1 VANQYHLELLQQG
14 SEKWN
19 LWRSQSPGVQ
29 PDLRRAV
36 LSGTNL
42 VGANL
47 SEANLKGAVLR
58 GTLLQGAMFWR
69 ASLRGADLRR
79 ADLRQA
85 YLYQTDLVQ
94 ADLRECTLSQSY
106 FRDAILGGTNFA
118 NVDLSSVKG
127 LETIRHMNRSY
138 VDIHTLYRSQG
149 HIPAD
154 FLRGIGAPDHFITS
168 AHSLFTTPVQYLSCF
183 ISASSHD
190 QAFASRLYEDL
201 QHKGVRCWLVLH
213 ELKGDDDDFT
223 HMAETFQ
230 HYDTWLLLL
239 SEYTLGSEWIKQEV
253 RMTLNLEERQK
264 RSILFPLYLDPA
276 FLNTTADQ
284 FLATL
289 QNRTSQNTLLTSL
302 QNHRMRNFSDWN
314 DEGAY
319 QRAFAELL
327 HDLQRHSVSLPT

>member
-1 VANQYHLELLQQG
+1 MANQYHLELLQQG

-36 LSGTNL
+36 LSGANL

-47 SEANLKGAVLR
+47 SEANLKGAVMK

-85 YLYQTDLVQ
+85 HLYQADLVQ
-94 ADLRECTLSQSY
+94 AELKESNLYQSNFRE
-106 FRDAILGGTNFA
+106 AILGGTNFA
-118 NVDLSSVKG
+118 NVDLSTAKG
-127 LETIRHMNRSY
+127 LETIRHMDRSY

-149 HIPAD
+149 HIPD
-154 FLRGIGAPDHFITS
+154 EFLRGIGVPDHFITYT
-168 AHSLFTTPVQYLSCF
+168 HSMFNTPIQYLSCF

-190 QAFASRLYEDL
+190 QVFAARLYEDL
-201 QHKGVRCWLVLH
+201 QSKGVRCWFVLH
-213 ELKGDDDDFT
+213 ELKGDDDDFKR
-223 HMAETFQ
+223 MAETFQ

-253 RMTLNLEERQK
+253 RMTLSLEERQ
-264 RSILFPLYLDPA
+264 RRTILFPLYLDPA
-276 FLNTTADQ
+276 FLDTTADQ
-284 FLATL
+284 FLVAL
-289 QNRTSQNTLLTSL
+289 QNRSGQNSLLSSL

-314 DEGAY
+314 DEAAY
-319 QRAFAELL
+319 QKAFAELL
-327 HDLQRHSVSLPT
+327 YDLQRQSISVPT